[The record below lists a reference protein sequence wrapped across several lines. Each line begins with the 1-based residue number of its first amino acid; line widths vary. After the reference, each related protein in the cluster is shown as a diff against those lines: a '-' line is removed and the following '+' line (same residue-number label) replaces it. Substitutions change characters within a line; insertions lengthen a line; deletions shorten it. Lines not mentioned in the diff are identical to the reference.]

1 MEKREYAIFIA
12 ILDQMKSSLSSRAQG
27 DVEVYFSWFVICVC
41 GMAFSVYWVSG

>member
-12 ILDQMKSSLSSRAQG
+12 ILDQMKSSSSSRAQG
-27 DVEVYFSWFVICVC
+27 DVDIYFSWLVICVC